1 MTAHRLS
8 LSLCCV
14 IPLGLGNKG
23 LARQARLRRLSET
36 SNGGSEADG
45 GQDIKYGYVLSELFS
60 SPRHTRVPL
69 EVRTEQLLVISAH
82 CCDYEKCLHGGVYP
96 VGPCGGIV
104 DAETGRP
111 YLEQQLVPGVELLRC
126 VCYQMARVDDFN
138 FAVQAEYEAR
148 ADGSVEPNERQRVLL
163 RDVYK
168 ALSAPLDE
176 RFRMLHPWPLAQA
189 VRRALA
195 AVWRSWALGGA
206 RYLML

>member
-1 MTAHRLS
+1 MCIVFAH
-8 LSLCCV
+8 
-14 IPLGLGNKG
+14 
-23 LARQARLRRLSET
+23 
-36 SNGGSEADG
+36 
-45 GQDIKYGYVLSELFS
+45 
-60 SPRHTRVPL
+60 
-69 EVRTEQLLVISAH
+69 
-82 CCDYEKCLHGGVYP
+82 YEKCLHGGVYP